1 MRRADVPLPS
11 VAQLDAS
18 SRPSGTG
25 LPPGRGSLRD
35 GAPSGTG
42 LPPARRAREGAPL
55 REICSIFIKNQTNFG
70 SEIGL

>member
-11 VAQLDAS
+11 VALLDAS

-25 LPPGRGSLRD
+25 LPP
-35 GAPSGTG
+35 
-42 LPPARRAREGAPL
+42 ARWAREGAPL
-55 REICSIFIKNQTNFG
+55 REICSIFYKNQTNFG